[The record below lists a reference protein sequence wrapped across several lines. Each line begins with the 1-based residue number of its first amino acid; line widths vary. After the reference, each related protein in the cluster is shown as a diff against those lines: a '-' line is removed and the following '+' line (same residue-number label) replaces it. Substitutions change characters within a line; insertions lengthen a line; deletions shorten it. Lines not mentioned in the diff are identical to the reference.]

1 MAGKKIGLILAL
13 DGEKEFIQAV
23 QTAKKESKLFEA
35 QLKGLA
41 DQYDGNANSLEH
53 LQKKQE
59 LLTQQQEAYKRQLEA
74 SKSGLEKAN
83 SNYREQGK
91 RLEELKKQL
100 EEARNAQK
108 QMEDA
113 GETGSKAYDDQSKS
127 VEKLEKAVE
136 NQTAARIKEAGSIA
150 DWEKKIYESE
160 KALDKSNKAIEINE
174 KYLKEAEKATDNCA
188 TSIDNMGKE
197 IKETEQSLE
206 QYGDAAEE
214 VAQVTTTLGDKIT
227 SAFVDKGASLAVDV
241 LTKGVEAV
249 KESMYDTSG
258 ASAELAASTGASEAA
273 MKKYNAVMK
282 EIKGNNFGE
291 SYSDV
296 AEAMGVVIQTMGE
309 LNDTDLQ
316 NVTENAMTLSDT
328 FGYDYQEQMRAVDM
342 LMKQFGITSQQAFN
356 LIAQGTQQGLNKNGD
371 LLDSINEYSVHYA
384 QMGVSAEGFF
394 NSLANGT
401 DAGTFSVDKLGDAY
415 KEFGIRV
422 KDTATTTDEA
432 YKILG
437 LDADKMRTAFAEGGD
452 SAAEAT
458 DIVLDA
464 LMNMDDKVK
473 QNQAGVDLF
482 GTMWEDLGIEGVKAL
497 TNLEGEI
504 SSTKSA
510 MESLK
515 EVRYPDLESA
525 VSGFGAALQENIIT
539 PIADEA
545 LPAVTGLFEK
555 ATEVVQGIGEALAP
569 QKTELEQFIEDIKL
583 SNEEVQTVIDNAQA
597 TMDGATADVS
607 NLQAYKQV
615 LMELNEQ
622 ESLTEFQKYQLTNA
636 VEALAGSVPGL
647 SESFDAANGTL
658 SITNEELSNLFDN
671 AEAVAMQTAL
681 LDAQK
686 QSYEALAQAAINKAK
701 ADSAVATAQKESADA
716 SEKNLKSMQET
727 GNAYG
732 EFYREELDAQIA
744 LDDAVKAQK
753 EANATYE
760 EAQKQI
766 DTETKALEDLNKQ
779 YGLIPN
785 TSAEVSDSIK
795 ETGKTAG
802 DVART
807 FDEYGNDIT
816 GMSEE
821 QAAAVTEASQKIVD
835 AYTDMRDGIADSI
848 KGSMSLFDEF
858 SGGAEISAGEI
869 NDNLESQITG
879 IQQWS
884 ENMKTLAGQIGQ
896 GFSQELYDELAAM
909 GPEQSATAVQA
920 LVDAL
925 NSESG
930 EFEEVSKNWSEL
942 LALQDNAEAIAN
954 ATTAGKNLVGGYV
967 VGMTEESEQVVNT
980 TQEMAQAAVVAAENE
995 VPNFQ
1000 TAGSNASQAY
1010 TNALKAA
1017 VGKASQAGGDMARA
1031 ARDALNAY
1039 QSSFQSAGYNVSAG
1053 VAVGIRNGQSNAVS
1067 AAANMARA
1075 ALQAAKNELD
1085 IHSPSRKFRKEVGQ
1099 NISESTAFGIKD
1111 KASLAGKAAKKMSNK
1126 VYTNA
1131 VSWLAKYKK
1140 SQQVSLADE
1149 KWYWQQ
1155 VLAHTKAGTTAYNN
1169 ALKKIQNI
1177 TITELT
1183 ASGVSSAAASK
1194 ISDNF
1199 GVSKT
1204 TGSGK
1209 KKKKKD
1215 TETYYSEV
1223 YSAAEKY
1230 LSNQQVLNDWSLQQ
1244 ELAYWNAVKGQLK
1257 KGSQAWYDATKQ
1269 INSLQ
1274 ADIAEAEA
1282 KAAEEKLKT
1291 HANVQQDIL
1300 DKYKVY
1306 YKVSAKAEMEYWN
1319 IARKQFKEGTD
1330 ERIEADQ
1337 HYLDALQEFYDQRKE
1352 LDEEYAE
1359 NSKDINEDLTKN
1371 IQDLQDAYH
1380 DAVQSRKQDILSS
1393 MSLFES
1399 WDATGYNADALLYN
1413 LKTQVAGLG
1422 LWEQQLEEL
1431 GQKGLSDALME
1442 ELAAMGPDAAANIYS
1457 LNQMTAEQL
1466 DEYNKLWEQ
1475 KNALAHSQALKD
1487 NEDLLAETN
1496 SEIINL
1502 RTEAQAELNA
1512 LNADYRAAL
1521 QELNTGISS
1530 ELKNLVSKAG
1540 SIGEDAVSSLIG
1552 SIGKAVTSVDTYNS
1566 TTSVVN
1572 AISDQLGTLKEE
1584 GEVIGASTL
1593 DGILAGLTDYNKIET
1608 SAQAVIRSIKKAM
1621 EEVAEIHSPSRLF
1634 RRETGPQ
1641 IPAGVALGM
1650 EDGTEVAVK
1659 SAQEMMQETL
1669 AAAQEEMQKQQAA
1682 LQEQAGTL
1690 SYAGIARLN
1699 RLTEQYPQQAPV
1711 VNVDN
1716 STLVAMLGTLINAVN
1731 GLAEKYD
1738 NQQLVLD
1745 TGVVAGQI
1753 QPLIS
1758 QESAAATVRRN
1769 RGNRR

>member
-1 MAGKKIGLILAL
+1 MIYSSKERGRNMAGKKIGLVLAL
-13 DGEKEFIQAV
+13 DGEKEFTQAV
-23 QTAKKESKLFEA
+23 QNANKESKLFET
-35 QLKGLA
+35 QLKGISKEFE
-41 DQYDGNANSLEH
+41 GNANSMEA

-59 LLTQQQEAYKRQLEA
+59 ILTKTQEAYQRKLTA
-74 SKSGLEKAN
+74 AKNGLDNAN
-83 SNYREQGK
+83 KQYREQSE
-91 RLEELKKQL
+91 RLDELKKKL
-100 EEARNAQK
+100 DEARKTQQK
-108 QMEDA
+108 MEDA
-113 GETGSKAYDDQSKS
+113 GEQGTDAYKKQTKTVDELTDAVGKQTLNQQKA
-127 VEKLEKAVE
+127 AG
-136 NQTAARIKEAGSIA
+136 RIT
-150 DWEKKIYESE
+150 DWNKRVYESE
-160 KALDKSNKAIEINE
+160 TALKKSNNALE
-174 KYLKEAEKATDNCA
+174 KNKNYLKEAEEATDHCA
-188 TSIDNMGKE
+188 TSIDAMGKE
-197 IKETEQSLE
+197 VKKTEQSLE
-206 QYGDAAEE
+206 KFGDTADE
-214 VAQVTTTLGDKIT
+214 VAQVTTTLGDKVV
-227 SAFVDKGASLAVDV
+227 SAFVSKGTSLAVDA

-356 LIAQGTQQGLNKNGD
+356 LIVQGTQQGLNKNGD

-515 EVRYPDLESA
+515 EVRYSDLESA

-569 QKTELEQFIEDIKL
+569 QKTELEQFIDDIKA

-727 GNAYG
+727 GSAYG

-744 LDDAVKAQK
+744 LDDAVKVQK
-753 EANATYE
+753 EANEAYE

-766 DTETKALEDLNKQ
+766 DTESKALEDLNKQ
-779 YGLIPN
+779 YGLISDA
-785 TSAEVSDSIK
+785 SAKASGAIE
-795 ETGKTAG
+795 ETGTAA
-802 DVART
+802 DDAAQK
-807 FDEYGNDIT
+807 FDEYGNNIT
-816 GMSEE
+816 NMTDE
-821 QAAAVTEASQKIVD
+821 QVAAVAEASKEIVE
-835 AYTDMRDGIADSI
+835 AYENMREGIKSSI
-848 KGSMSLFDEF
+848 EGSISLFDEF
-858 SGGAEISAGEI
+858 SGGTKTSASDMIS
-869 NDNLESQITG
+869 NLDSQIDG
-879 IQQWS
+879 ITKWK
-884 ENMKTLAGQIGQ
+884 ENMETLAGELGN
-896 GFSQELYDELAAM
+896 GMSQELYDKLAEM
-909 GPEQSATAVQA
+909 GPESANAVQA

-925 NSESG
+925 ESETG
-930 EFEEVSKNWSEL
+930 QFEEISQKWTE
-942 LALQDNAEAIAN
+942 ALQLKEDAANIADFTSAGQDAANQYAAGMLEGTTATTEAAQQVAQAGAEAVQQETPQFKA
-954 ATTAGKNLVGGYV
+954 AG
-967 VGMTEESEQVVNT
+967 TDS
-980 TQEMAQAAVVAAENE
+980 AEN
-995 VPNFQ
+995 
-1000 TAGSNASQAY
+1000 Y
-1010 TNALKAA
+1010 TNALKSALSQAA
-1017 VGKASQAGGDMARA
+1017 QAGGQLASA
-1031 ARDALNAY
+1031 ARNALASY
-1039 QSSFQSAGYNVSAG
+1039 QNSFYNTGYNMAAG
-1053 VAVGIRNGQSNAVS
+1053 VASGIRGGQSGAIS
-1067 AAANMARA
+1067 AAVNMARQ
-1075 ALQAAKNELD
+1075 ALQAAKNELE
-1085 IHSPSRKFRKEVGQ
+1085 IRSPSKKFRKEVGQ
-1099 NISESTAFGIKD
+1099 NISESTAFGIND
-1111 KASLAGKAAKKMSNK
+1111 KASLAGKAASKMSNK

-1131 VSWLAKYKK
+1131 VSWLSKYKK
-1140 SQQVSLADE
+1140 KQQVSLADE

-1155 VLAHTKAGTTAYNN
+1155 VLEHTKKGTSAYNK

-1177 TITELT
+1177 NISELT

-1194 ISDNF
+1194 ITKNF

-1209 KKKKKD
+1209 KKKTKD
-1215 TETYYSEV
+1215 AETYYSEI

-1274 ADIAEAEA
+1274 ADIAAAEA
-1282 KAAEEKLKT
+1282 KAAEEKVKT
-1291 HANVQQDIL
+1291 HANVQKDIL

-1306 YKVSAKAEMEYWN
+1306 YKVSAKAEMDYWN
-1319 IARKQFKEGTD
+1319 LARQQFKKGTD

-1337 HYLDALQEFYDQRKE
+1337 NYLEACQEYYDQRKE

-1380 DAVQSRKQDILSS
+1380 DSVQSRKQDILSS
-1393 MSLFES
+1393 MNLFES
-1399 WDATGYNADALLYN
+1399 WDASGYDSDTLLYN
-1413 LKTQVAGLG
+1413 LKTQVAGLA

-1431 GQKGLSDALME
+1431 GKKGLSDALME
-1442 ELAAMGPDAAANIYS
+1442 ELSAMGPDAAANIYS

-1475 KNALAHSQALKD
+1475 KNALAQSQALKD
-1487 NEDLLAETN
+1487 NEDLLKETN
-1496 SEIINL
+1496 AEITTL

-1530 ELKNLVSKAG
+1530 ELKNLVSKSG
-1540 SIGEDAVSSLIG
+1540 SIGEDAVSSLISG
-1552 SIGKAVTSVDTYNS
+1552 IEKEATSVDTYNS
-1566 TTSVVN
+1566 TTKVVDN
-1572 AISDQLGTLKEE
+1572 ISSQFATLKQE
-1584 GEVIGASTL
+1584 GQTIGKETL
-1593 DGILAGLTDYNKIET
+1593 DSMLAELTNGAKIT
-1608 SAQAVIRSIKKAM
+1608 
-1621 EEVAEIHSPSRLF
+1621 
-1634 RRETGPQ
+1634 
-1641 IPAGVALGM
+1641 
-1650 EDGTEVAVK
+1650 
-1659 SAQEMMQETL
+1659 
-1669 AAAQEEMQKQQAA
+1669 AAAQSAAQSIKQAMQQEFAAQQAA
-1682 LQEQAGTL
+1682 MLELNSIGNG
-1690 SYAGIARLN
+1690 GITMLN
-1699 RLTEQYPQQAPV
+1699 DMTREYGAAQTI

-1716 STLVAMLGTLINAVN
+1716 NGVMAAMNQVSAGLQTLIELIANSK
-1731 GLAEKYD
+1731 LIMYPD
-1738 NQQLVLD
+1738 
-1745 TGVVAGQI
+1745 VVAGELQPYMDKENASVAI
-1753 QPLIS
+1753 Q
-1758 QESAAATVRRN
+1758 RN
-1769 RGNRR
+1769 RGRY